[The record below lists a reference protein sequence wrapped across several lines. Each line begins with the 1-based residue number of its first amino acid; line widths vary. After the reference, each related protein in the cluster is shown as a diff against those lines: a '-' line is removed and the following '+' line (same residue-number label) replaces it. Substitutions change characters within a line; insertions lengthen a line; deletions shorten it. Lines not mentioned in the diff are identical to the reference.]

1 MHCYLTPPVMTS
13 IVRDEAA
20 GGGGIC
26 PLVSQHT
33 FILQPTAT
41 ISLGCLHLANMHLN
55 AQISIPIF
63 SGSNAPDYV
72 LLCIY
77 ICHVSCFVQLNILHL
92 VWLQRPFQDTTH
104 NPSFWNR
111 SLRVWVK
118 CTEFF
123 GGQTKDDISFWVW
136 SAGFA

>member
-55 AQISIPIF
+55 AQISIRYQIF
-63 SGSNAPDYV
+63 LAAMPQIMCYYV
-72 LLCIY
+72 FTYVMFLVLC
-77 ICHVSCFVQLNILHL
+77 N
-92 VWLQRPFQDTTH
+92 
-104 NPSFWNR
+104 
-111 SLRVWVK
+111 
-118 CTEFF
+118 
-123 GGQTKDDISFWVW
+123 
-136 SAGFA
+136 